1 MPILRDNELDIIS
14 HSVEQTQRIGARLGA
29 LLQAGDVICLAGDM
43 GAGKTVF
50 TAGIGRG
57 WGAIAPV
64 TSPTFNLVHE
74 HRREKD
80 NLRLI
85 HIDCYRLQGVADLE
99 TIGFDDILAR
109 HGVLIIEWPERI
121 EGALPKDKLWIEFNI
136 LEPTRRSFLLE
147 ADGARYQQLLNQFKE
162 ATFGV

>member
-57 WGAIAPV
+57 WGAITPV

-80 NLRLI
+80 ALRLI
-85 HIDCYRLQGVADLE
+85 HIDCYRLQGVGDLE
-99 TIGFDDILAR
+99 TIGFDDLLER
-109 HGVLIIEWPERI
+109 NGVLIIEWPERI
-121 EGALPKDKLWIEFNI
+121 EDALPKEKLWIEFSI
-136 LEPTRRSFLLE
+136 LETTRRSFLFE

-162 ATFGV
+162 TTFGV